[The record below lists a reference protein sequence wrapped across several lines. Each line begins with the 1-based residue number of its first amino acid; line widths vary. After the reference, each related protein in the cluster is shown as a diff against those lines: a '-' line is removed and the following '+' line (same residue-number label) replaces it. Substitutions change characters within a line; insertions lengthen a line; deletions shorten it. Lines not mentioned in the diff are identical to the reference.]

1 MESKRNVKKGI
12 SLDEGRRRR
21 EATCISVRKD
31 KKEEGLAKRRNLGS
45 AVDPAVPEI
54 PSEDTQQRPSLLPKS
69 VSDLPTLVRFLDS
82 ADTQEQVDALRQFRR
97 LLSTEKN
104 PPVQAVIDCGA
115 VPYIVSFLRRN
126 ENTELQFEAAWAL
139 TNIASTAF
147 TSIVVTNGAI
157 PLLAALL
164 NSHSPDLREQ
174 CAWCLGN
181 VAGDGPGLRDIVL
194 KHNALDPLLM
204 NISHP
209 ASLSLLRNCVWALS
223 NFCRGKPLP
232 DMSVV
237 APALPVLAAILHQNA
252 DTEAMIDA
260 TWSLSYLSDGDDSR
274 IAAVVSLNVIPV
286 LIQMLTSTRVG
297 GIIPALRCL
306 GNIVS
311 GNDTQ
316 TQAVV
321 DGGVLQVLG
330 MILQL

>member
-1 MESKRNVKKGI
+1 MDSKRHLKKGI
-12 SLDEGRRRR
+12 NPEEGRRRR
-21 EATCISVRKD
+21 EATSVSIRKD
-31 KKEEGLAKRRNLGS
+31 KKEEGLAKRRNLG
-45 AVDPAVPEI
+45 AI
-54 PSEDTQQRPSLLPKS
+54 EDTLPGTGTEHPQETSAIPKNT
-69 VSDLPTLVRFLDS
+69 SDLPALMKFLSSSDLR
-82 ADTQEQVDALRQFRR
+82 EQVEAMRQIRR

-104 PPVQAVIDCGA
+104 PPVQTVIDSGA
-115 VPYIVSFLRRN
+115 VPVIVSFLKRN
-126 ENTELQFEAAWAL
+126 DSSELQFEAAWAL

-147 TSIVVTNGAI
+147 TSSIVTQGAI

-164 NSHSPDLREQ
+164 NSHNADLREQ

-181 VAGDGPGLRDIVL
+181 VAGDGPALRDIVL
-194 KHNALDPLLM
+194 KNNALDPLLM

-209 ASLSLLRNCVWALS
+209 ASLPLLRNCVWALS

-232 DMSVV
+232 DMAVV

-252 DTEAMIDA
+252 DAEAMIDA
-260 TWSLSYLSDGDDSR
+260 TWSLSYLSDGDDNR

-286 LIQMLTSTRVG
+286 FVQMLTSSRIG

-321 DGGVLQVLG
+321 DGGVLQV
-330 MILQL
+330 ICTCTFIS